1 MGNFEK
7 RLGEITEEKGG
18 SEQACNLLPS
28 SSGIWAFLIR
38 LLFCKEREGQ
48 RGVVTSAAEANV
60 FWEPSKIAQI
70 EGGHCNSMI
79 EQPHYQTKNK
89 KVTGGGIVIGFDKM

>member
-28 SSGIWAFLIR
+28 SSSSGIWAFLIR
-38 LLFCKEREGQ
+38 LLFCKEREREREGQ
-48 RGVVTSAAEANV
+48 RGVVTSAVEANV

-70 EGGHCNSMI
+70 EGGHCNNMVEEPSI
-79 EQPHYQTKNK
+79 LIKIKT
-89 KVTGGGIVIGFDKM
+89 V